1 MKKLSL
7 GDLMSYWG
15 IDSVA
20 KNEKYGLPPITQ
32 KYIARKGILASGGDT
47 PLDATHNLVSALR
60 S

>member
-1 MKKLSL
+1 
-7 GDLMSYWG
+7 MSYWG